1 MNGWNRLFVV
11 IAVCWV
17 LAAPF
22 LVMADTNSP
31 IERLLQFCGETAY
44 QLYGSSGAALHGTR
58 NHYTRD
64 VVSLPNWCQ
73 AGGGDWKLGI
83 VAWGFILFPPAL
95 IAERVLGHAL
105 Q

>member
-44 QLYGSSGAALHGTR
+44 QLYGSSR
-58 NHYTRD
+58 
-64 VVSLPNWCQ
+64 
-73 AGGGDWKLGI
+73 GDWKLGI